1 MRAWM
6 AQRFLRSSTFHVKVG
21 LMTLVPVL
29 LLALVLSKSFTG
41 SMRERA
47 LQDAES
53 RALVV
58 ERLVGEQRLAG
69 TVGGRGGRGPA
80 VTRRDLDR
88 TLAPLVRDGAVQALA
103 IVDRQGRTVYSTQ
116 PRTIGQRA
124 ASGASVRALNGSTA
138 SGIAQRAGEETIEA
152 AVPLP
157 SGEQGGRPAG
167 ALRVDL
173 PYEPV
178 RAALASDARRLH
190 LILLVGLTALCLGLL
205 RTAVW
210 AASRLRSQAAET
222 EHQAMRDA
230 LTGLPNRALFNRL
243 LEDALRERSGEG
255 SVAVLLMDLDR
266 FKEINDTLGH
276 FNGDVVIERVG
287 ERLRTVVREGDTVA
301 RLGGDEFAMLLC
313 NISSAEAVAATADR
327 VHRALEE
334 PFTAGGLA
342 LKVEVSIGIALH
354 PQDGERAGAL
364 LRAADV
370 AMYAAKQAHTG
381 HAFYS
386 PDQHQYSPAR
396 LGLVAQL
403 ARAMD
408 NRELVLHYQ
417 PKANLRTG
425 EVDGVEAL
433 VRWHHPQRGL
443 LYPGEFIPVAEH
455 TSLIRPVTI
464 HLLERALDQISD
476 WEREGRGLS
485 VAVNLSAQIL
495 LDLGLPAEI
504 GKMLSRVGAP
514 PERLELEVTESAI
527 MYDPRRTKR
536 VLDELHEMG
545 LKVAIDD
552 FGTGYSSL
560 VSLRNLPISTI
571 KIDKSFVMGMAHDPN
586 DAAIVKSTAQ
596 LGSNLGLTVVA
607 EGVETPAA
615 WNELERLGCDYA
627 QGYYLSKPLDS
638 AQFMRWLVAYRAMF
652 EDPLRAPARPRQVA
666 EMALAGMPAIATG
679 HPGG

>member
-1 MRAWM
+1 M
-6 AQRFLRSSTFHVKVG
+6 AQRLLRGSTFHFKVA

-29 LLALVLSKSFTG
+29 VLAVVLSKSFTG

-58 ERLVGEQRLAG
+58 ERLVGEQRLAA
-69 TVGGRGGRGPA
+69 TVGGRSGRGRST
-80 VTRRDLDR
+80 TRRELDR
-88 TLAPLVRDGAVQALA
+88 TLAPLLRDGAVRALA
-103 IVDRQGRTVYSTQ
+103 IVDRQGRTVYSTR
-116 PRTIGQRA
+116 PRTIGEQSSSA
-124 ASGASVRALNGSTA
+124 ASATALAGSTA
-138 SGIAQRAGEETIEA
+138 AGIAERAGQETIEA

-190 LILLVGLTALCLGLL
+190 LILLVGLAALCLGLL
-205 RTAVW
+205 RTAVR
-210 AASRLRSQAAET
+210 ASSRLRSQAAQT

-243 LEDALRERSGEG
+243 LEDALSSRRGDG

-313 NISSAEAVAATADR
+313 GVSSAEAVAATADR

-342 LKVEVSIGIALH
+342 LKVEASIGIALH
-354 PQDGERAGAL
+354 PQDGDRAGAL

-370 AMYAAKQAHTG
+370 AMYAAKEAHTG

-408 NRELVLHYQ
+408 SHELVLHYQ

-425 EVDGVEAL
+425 EIDGVEAL

-443 LYPGEFIPVAEH
+443 LYPGEFIPVTER

-464 HLLERALDQISD
+464 HLLERALDQICD

-485 VAVNLSAQIL
+485 IAVNLSAQIL
-495 LDLGLPAEI
+495 LDLGLPGEI
-504 GKMLSRVGAP
+504 GRMLSRVGAP

-545 LKVAIDD
+545 LRVAIDD

-560 VSLRNLPISTI
+560 VSLRTLPISTI
-571 KIDKSFVMGMAHDPN
+571 KIDKSFVMGMEHDAN

-615 WNELERLGCDYA
+615 WNELKQLGCDYA

-638 AQFMRWLVAYRAMF
+638 EQFMRWLVAYRGLF
-652 EDPLRAPARPRQVA
+652 EDRLQAPARPRRLPA
-666 EMALAGMPAIATG
+666 MAGAGLPAIATG
-679 HPGG
+679 HTGG

>member
-1 MRAWM
+1 M
-6 AQRFLRSSTFHVKVG
+6 ARRFLRGSTFHFKVG
-21 LMTLVPVL
+21 LMILVPVL
-29 LLALVLSKSFTG
+29 LLAVVLSKSFTG

-53 RALVV
+53 RALVI
-58 ERLVGEQRLAG
+58 ERLVGGQRLAEA
-69 TVGGRGGRGPA
+69 VGRPKGRGPA
-80 VTRRDLDR
+80 VTRRELDR
-88 TLAPLVRDGAVQALA
+88 TLEPLLRDGAVSALA
-103 IVDRQGRTVYSTQ
+103 IVDSQGKTVYST
-116 PRTIGQRA
+116 RLRAIGERA
-124 ASGASVRALNGSTA
+124 ASGASVRALEGSTE
-138 SGIAQRAGEETIEA
+138 SGIAERAGQETIEA

-157 SGEQGGRPAG
+157 SGEKGGRPAG
-167 ALRVDL
+167 VLRVDL

-178 RAALASDARRLH
+178 RAALASDARRLY
-190 LILLVGLTALCLGLL
+190 LILLVGLAALCLGLL
-205 RTAVW
+205 RAAVR
-210 AASRLRSQAAET
+210 AAARLRSQAAET

-243 LEDALRERSGEG
+243 LEDALSSRRGEG

-342 LKVEVSIGIALH
+342 LKVEASIGIALH

-408 NRELVLHYQ
+408 NHELVLHYQ

-425 EVDGVEAL
+425 DVDGVEAL

-443 LYPGEFIPVAEH
+443 LYPGEFIPVTEH

-464 HLLERALDQISD
+464 HLLERALDQICD
-476 WEREGRGLS
+476 WEREGRGVS
-485 VAVNLSAQIL
+485 IAVNLSAQIL

-571 KIDKSFVMGMAHDPN
+571 KIDKSFVMGMEHDAN

-615 WNELERLGCDYA
+615 WKELERLGCDYA

-638 AQFMRWLVAYRAMF
+638 EQFTRWLVAYREMF
-652 EDPLRAPARPRQVA
+652 DDRLRAPVRPRQA
-666 EMALAGMPAIATG
+666 AGISRAGLPTLATG
-679 HPGG
+679 HPVG